1 MRGDGNGKPNLNFN
15 QLYHLRGED
24 NSFLMEWAKRKENNY
39 TSHDIHKEMLKVM
52 TPKILRRIAAEI
64 RTTEFYA
71 TMGNE
76 TSDISNTEQFVIC
89 IRWVDDDLNSREEFI
104 GLHSLGITNPHT
116 IPKVIKDILLRMNIS
131 LKKCCSQCYKGCSAM
146 KSLEL
151 QNRPRISKK
160 KHFLLAVH
168 KCPQLSCRWCH

>member
-1 MRGDGNGKPNLNFN
+1 MQRKKLFHANLSYKSCRTFVFL
-15 QLYHLRGED
+15 QG
-24 NSFLMEWAKRKENNY
+24 SF
-39 TSHDIHKEMLKVM
+39 
-52 TPKILRRIAAEI
+52 
-64 RTTEFYA
+64 F
-71 TMGNE
+71 E

-89 IRWVDDDLNSREEFI
+89 IRWVDEDLNSREEFI

-131 LKKCCSQCYKGCSAM
+131 LKKCCSQCYEGCSAM

-168 KCPQLSCRWCH
+168 KCPQLSCR